1 MPELGFE
8 LGSCGERVVSECVNV
23 RTLWFGNFLLVFVRG
38 RLRFGFA
45 DVIERESG
53 RTLTTRRCEMKPE
66 VPEYVW
72 FGCRGVVRGGN
83 IYIESSSR
91 VPGGE
96 GELSKRPYCN
106 TWSGP
111 GEHVLIS

>member
-8 LGSCGERVVSECVNV
+8 LGSCGQRVVSECVSA
-23 RTLWFGNFLLVFVRG
+23 RFTLWFGYFLLVFVRG

-72 FGCRGVVRGGN
+72 FGCRGVVRTGFLGKN
-83 IYIESSSR
+83 GSER
-91 VPGGE
+91 AKPAR
-96 GELSKRPYCN
+96 LR
-106 TWSGP
+106 
-111 GEHVLIS
+111 

>member
-8 LGSCGERVVSECVNV
+8 LGSCGERVVSECVSAC
-23 RTLWFGNFLLVFVRG
+23 TLWFGYFLLVFVRG

-53 RTLTTRRCEMKPE
+53 RTLTTRRCETKPE

-72 FGCRGVVRGGN
+72 FGCRGVVRTGFF
-83 IYIESSSR
+83 
-91 VPGGE
+91 GE
-96 GELSKRPYCN
+96 ERLGTRQTRASPL
-106 TWSGP
+106 TWVQTRQGQS
-111 GEHVLIS
+111 V

>member
-8 LGSCGERVVSECVNV
+8 LGSCGQRVVRVSV
-23 RTLWFGNFLLVFVRG
+23 RFTLWFGHFLLVFVRG

-72 FGCRGVVRGGN
+72 FGCRGVVRTGFLGKN
-83 IYIESSSR
+83 GSER
-91 VPGGE
+91 AKPAR
-96 GELSKRPYCN
+96 LR
-106 TWSGP
+106 
-111 GEHVLIS
+111 